1 MENRNSKYHILYGI
15 MLAVFIFMI
24 VWLAYHYKGPSLKEA
39 SFTDALSF
47 TEGWQ
52 TAEGEKVELSK
63 LNKLDGI
70 EVYEEFSIYNSLPEE
85 MEAGT
90 FLCFRS
96 KNIFYSVYVNGRLA
110 EESYVP
116 ESSIYTKSFGTRWNY
131 VKIMPEDAEGQ
142 IEIRITKVYDD
153 ARACIDN
160 IYLGEPA
167 GVILDTVGGK
177 VIAFVTC
184 VLLLFV
190 GLLLIIADIPINMQ
204 AQKNHELMYLGLF
217 AVNIAIW
224 CLVETNLLQFYVGDS
239 RLLQVVS
246 CYSLMMIPIPLI
258 LYLNSAFGF
267 RRKWVVPVLCS
278 MSFIEFMV
286 CLVLHFSKLADV
298 HETLKLTH
306 ILLAV
311 SAVILFYVIIYNS
324 FSMGKNQ
331 TKNVYRVLRGIGLS
345 VISIATVVDIYR
357 FYRGSG
363 NDTAMFV
370 RIGMLIF
377 IVCYGSSSLEK
388 TINAV
393 KLGVQTEF
401 VSQLAYRDGLTGIGN
416 RTAFQEHLVDLE
428 KIKDSVSAVG
438 VIMFDVNDLKFVND
452 NLGHH
457 YGDSMLVKSADII
470 KAAFE
475 EQQGNCFRIGGD
487 EFAVLLSG
495 EDVQERYEQGIVK
508 FQEGMKQHN
517 SETDN
522 KFRISIAH
530 GFAVYDKD
538 YAGKRLMDTYQK
550 ADMLMYEN
558 KKQMKANQSR
568 PEDYYREQVVTG

>member
-1 MENRNSKYHILYGI
+1 MENRNGKYHILYGI

-24 VWLAYHYKGPSLKEA
+24 VWLAYHYEGPSLREA
-39 SFTDALSF
+39 SFSDATEF
-47 TEGWQ
+47 TEGW
-52 TAEGEKVELSK
+52 TTTEGEEVELSE
-63 LNKLDGI
+63 LNKIDS
-70 EVYEEFSIYNSLPEE
+70 VKAYKEFSIYNTLPYNLSY
-85 MEAGT
+85 GDS
-90 FLCFRS
+90 LCFRS
-96 KNIFYSVYVNGRLA
+96 KNIFYTVYINGRLA
-110 EESYVP
+110 EDPYVP
-116 ESSIYTKSFGTRWNY
+116 ENPIYTKSFGTRWNY
-131 VKIMPEDAEGQ
+131 VKIMPEDAGGQ

-160 IYLGEPA
+160 IYLGESS
-167 GVILDTVGGK
+167 GVILDTIGSK
-177 VIAFVTC
+177 IIAFITC
-184 VLLLFV
+184 VLILFV
-190 GLLLIIADIPINMQ
+190 GFLLIVADIPINMQ
-204 AQKNHELMYLGLF
+204 TQKNHELMYLGLF

-224 CLVETNLLQFYVGDS
+224 CLLETNLLQFYISDS
-239 RLLQVVS
+239 RSLQVVS
-246 CYSLMMIPIPLI
+246 CCSLMMIPIPMI

-267 RRKWVVPVLCS
+267 RKKWVVSSICL
-278 MSFIEFMV
+278 MSFAEFVV
-286 CLVLHFSKLADV
+286 CMVLHIFKIADV

-306 ILLAV
+306 ALLV
-311 SAVILFYVIIYNS
+311 MSAVILFYIIIYNS

-331 TKNVYRVLRGIGLS
+331 TKNVYRVLRGFGLS
-345 VISIATVVDIYR
+345 AISVATVIDMYR
-357 FYRGSG
+357 YYQGGG
-363 NDTAMFV
+363 NDNAMFV
-370 RIGMLIF
+370 RIGLLIF
-377 IVCYGSSSLEK
+377 IICYGSSSLEK

-393 KLGVQTEF
+393 KLGVQAEF

-416 RTAFQEHLVDLE
+416 RTAFEEHLVDLE
-428 KIKDSVSAVG
+428 KIKDSVTAVG
-438 VIMFDVNDLKFVND
+438 IIMFDVNDLKYVND

-475 EQQGNCFRIGGD
+475 EQQGSCFRIGGD

-495 EDVQERYEQGIVK
+495 ENVQERYEQGIVK

-517 SETDN
+517 AEPDK

-558 KKQMKANQSR
+558 KKQMKANQSK
-568 PEDYYREQVVTG
+568 PEDYYREQVATS